1 MGSVAIA
8 NFTIEPPGLFQGRG
22 EHPKMGMLK
31 QRVMPEQII
40 INVSKGMKVCG
51 RLWLEQRSCV

>member
-1 MGSVAIA
+1 MAIA